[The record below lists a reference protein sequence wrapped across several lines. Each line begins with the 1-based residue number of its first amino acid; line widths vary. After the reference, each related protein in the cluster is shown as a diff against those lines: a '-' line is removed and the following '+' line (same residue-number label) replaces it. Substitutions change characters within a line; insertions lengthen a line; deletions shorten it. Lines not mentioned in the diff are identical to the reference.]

1 MAQDSDYEVS
11 YQELF
16 DYCEVRTTRKVSNRL
31 VFDMLIS
38 AFEGGINYWCSD
50 LDTAEG
56 YDHITAT
63 KAFAMGSLDKIRLY
77 DQEYERGT
85 GRWVELTQERMRRGL
100 RLMAKNSPRHFDN
113 MFDDPDAETSDVLIQ
128 YAVFGKVV
136 YG

>member
-1 MAQDSDYEVS
+1 MAQDSDYHVS
-11 YQELF
+11 SQELH

-38 AFEGGINYWCSD
+38 AFEGGINYWCGD
-50 LDTAEG
+50 IDTSEG

-63 KAFAMGSLDKIRLY
+63 KAFAMEALDKIRLY
-77 DQEYERGT
+77 DQESE
-85 GRWVELTQERMRRGL
+85 RWVELTQERMRRGL